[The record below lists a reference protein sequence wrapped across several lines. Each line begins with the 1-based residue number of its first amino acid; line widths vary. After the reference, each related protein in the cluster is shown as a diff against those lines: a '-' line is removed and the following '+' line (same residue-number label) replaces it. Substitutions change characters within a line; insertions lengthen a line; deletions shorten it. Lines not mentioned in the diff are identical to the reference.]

1 MAKSSEGGNDL
12 DSLMAYFRGLIA
24 KERDPKV
31 VAQLK
36 ARLKAI
42 IEENAGY

>member
-1 MAKSSEGGNDL
+1 MV
-12 DSLMAYFRGLIA
+12 YFRGLIA

-42 IEENAGY
+42 IEENAG